1 MEAPLPLELASAE
14 FQRCFHNPSIMGRK
28 GKKSKKALEDE
39 LQKQAEEQK
48 RREEQ
53 ERLQKLEEDCATTH
67 RTRLEAELEAK
78 ERVEEAERLEEESEV
93 VTRMKGD
100 RK

>member
-1 MEAPLPLELASAE
+1 LPPGARELSFAGGRGIGKGIFTTRAT
-14 FQRCFHNPSIMGRK
+14 MGRK

-53 ERLQKLEEDCATTH
+53 ERLQKLEEDCLTSH
-67 RTRLEAELEAK
+67 RTRLAAELEAK
-78 ERVEEAERLEEESEV
+78 QRVEEAERL
-93 VTRMKGD
+93 D
-100 RK
+100 RRVAS